1 MAVDV
6 SVVTV
11 SWNTR
16 ELLGNCI
23 ASVRRW
29 ARPLVAEHI
38 VVDNASADG
47 SAEMVRTLYSNVQLI
62 ESADNVGYTRAC
74 NQGLRRAKGR
84 YVLFLNPDAELTE
97 GCLPRLVEVMDAHM
111 DVGACSPHL
120 QPDLQDV
127 PAGVFPRL
135 WLRLL
140 PTATNWRLENQRIR
154 AQARPGDC
162 YDVEWL
168 IGACLLLRRAA
179 LDHIGPMEER
189 LFMWY
194 DDADLGIR
202 LKRAGWRRVVVN
214 DALCLHHHGASAK
227 QVPSLQADF
236 RMTMA
241 EYTYWR
247 LHKGQLLTGVLYGN
261 RLLRLG
267 LGALVAGMRGDRESL
282 APARFR
288 WHLRHFNDILFRE
301 PRPYRGEP
309 GQT

>member
-6 SVVTV
+6 SVITV

-23 ASVRRW
+23 ASVRKW
-29 ARPLVAEHI
+29 APPLVAEHI
-38 VVDNASADG
+38 VVDNASNDG
-47 SAEMVRTLYSNVQLI
+47 SAEMVRKLYSNVQLI
-62 ESADNVGYTRAC
+62 ANDDNVGYTRGC
-74 NQGLRRAKGR
+74 NQGLAVAQGR
-84 YVLFLNPDAELTE
+84 YVLFMNPDAELTE
-97 GCLPRLVEVMDAHM
+97 GCLPRLVDLMDANT
-111 DVGACSPHL
+111 DIGACSPHL
-120 QPDLQDV
+120 KADLQDV

-140 PTATNWRLENQRIR
+140 PTATNWRLERQMIR
-154 AQARPGDC
+154 AYARDGDC

-168 IGACLLLRRAA
+168 IGACLLVRRQA
-179 LDHIGPMEER
+179 LDQIGPMEER

-214 DALCLHHHGASAK
+214 GALCHHHHGASAS

-247 LHKGQLLTGVLYGN
+247 LHKGWLLTWLLYTN
-261 RLLRLG
+261 RLVRQG
-267 LGALVAGMRGDRESL
+267 LGALLALLTGGRRAGL

-288 WHLRHFNDILFRE
+288 WHLRHMADILFRE

-309 GQT
+309 A